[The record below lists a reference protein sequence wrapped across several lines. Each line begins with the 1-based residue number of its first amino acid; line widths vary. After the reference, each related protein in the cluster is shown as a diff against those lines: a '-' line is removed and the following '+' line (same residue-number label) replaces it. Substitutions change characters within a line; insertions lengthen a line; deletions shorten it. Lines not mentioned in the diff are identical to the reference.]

1 MLYHIR
7 IIWFTEKQTTSSLTT
22 GATCKGV
29 ISNIKKETGLVVQL
43 PEGGK
48 GLIGLTDIADEYKD
62 DPTSKFKIGQ
72 CIDCYIVSCKKKNKC
87 YLSLRK
93 SR

>member
-1 MLYHIR
+1 M
-7 IIWFTEKQTTSSLTT
+7 SLTT

-72 CIDCYIVSCKKKNKC
+72 CIDCYIVS
-87 YLSLRK
+87 
-93 SR
+93 